1 MGMSPPDD
9 FVSTNVEITSK
20 TYLGKLVEK
29 KNVFALDFLYAGVVF
44 VFINNTFDWV
54 WFFQRIK

>member
-20 TYLGKLVEK
+20 TYLGKTGRK